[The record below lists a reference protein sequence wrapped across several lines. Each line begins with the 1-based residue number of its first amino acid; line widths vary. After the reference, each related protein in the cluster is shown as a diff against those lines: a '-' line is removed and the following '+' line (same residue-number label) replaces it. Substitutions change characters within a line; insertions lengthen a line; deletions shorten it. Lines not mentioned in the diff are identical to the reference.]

1 MVFGVTSSPFLLG
14 ATIKSHVTKYV
25 VAQIVMVALEKLLR
39 DVYVDDVATGSC
51 TMEEGLKFYFESK
64 KCLKEG
70 GFELRKWNSNK
81 KELMD
86 KICVEENENSYEQG
100 KNCLG
105 LRKVLGINW
114 DIEKDLFGFDFD
126 EIVQLAKDLKFTK
139 RNLLK
144 INATLFDPLGL
155 ISPITLQGKLL
166 FKLLCIDK
174 SDWDDELDD
183 IIKQKFLKFLNDL
196 KIIKQISMSRFI
208 YGAFKEQICN
218 IELHCFCDS
227 SLQAYSSVIYIRVIT
242 NLDVKVN
249 LICSK
254 TKVSPMKEVTIPRLE
269 LMSCAL
275 LTKLLQSVLKGLSLN
290 TASIYCWSDS
300 MIALYWI
307 KNKEWKI

>member
-1 MVFGVTSSPFLLG
+1 M
-14 ATIKSHVTKYV
+14 
-25 VAQIVMVALEKLLR
+25 
-39 DVYVDDVATGSC
+39 
-51 TMEEGLKFYFESK
+51 
-64 KCLKEG
+64 
-70 GFELRKWNSNK
+70 
-81 KELMD
+81 
-86 KICVEENENSYEQG
+86 
-100 KNCLG
+100 
-105 LRKVLGINW
+105 
-114 DIEKDLFGFDFD
+114 
-126 EIVQLAKDLKFTK
+126 KFTK
-139 RNLLK
+139 KHLLK
-144 INATLFDPLGL
+144 INATLIDRLGL

-174 SDWDDELDD
+174 IDWDDELDD
-183 IIKQKFLKFLNDL
+183 IIKQKLLKFFIDL
-196 KIIKQISMSRFI
+196 KNIKQISMARLF

-254 TKVSPMKEVTIPRLE
+254 TKVSPMKEVTIPQLE

-290 TASIYCWSDS
+290 TTSIYCWSDS

-307 KNKEWKI
+307 KNNKEWKIWVQNRVDIIKKSCEA